1 MSRLPLFIRKFIVD
15 TIETGLAALF
25 ALTLV
30 LPSTVVEAEKQFLVI
45 GVALLGAVISALRR
59 VLPDFYAWVREK
71 LGVPIL

>member
-15 TIETGLAALF
+15 AIETGLAALF
-25 ALTLV
+25 ALSFI
-30 LPSTVVEAEKQFLVI
+30 LPSTVVEVERMIVVI
-45 GVALLGAVISALRR
+45 GMALLGAVISALRR